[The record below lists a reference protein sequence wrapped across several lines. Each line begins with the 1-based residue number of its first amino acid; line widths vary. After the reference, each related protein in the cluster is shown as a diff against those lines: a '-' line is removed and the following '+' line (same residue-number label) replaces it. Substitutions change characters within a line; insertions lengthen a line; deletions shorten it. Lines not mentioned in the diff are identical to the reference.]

1 MKAGVLQSEFVKSV
15 LKVFTGSAIAQFVP
29 FLIEPVLTRLYT
41 PAEFGVLAVYIS
53 FSTLFVVVATG
64 RYEMAVV
71 LPKTSR
77 MAANT
82 AGLALMIACGV
93 SGVAAIIVLIAGPS
107 IALAYRDSTVAGYLW
122 FVPLSVL
129 FVGFYQTF
137 NNWALRFKRFWSISA
152 GRISQTLTTTGL
164 NLGLGLMGKG
174 AAGLIVA
181 LVAGQL
187 ASLLA
192 VFPWSKK
199 GRRPFFALVNR
210 SDAAKMAGRYADFPK
225 INSLHAFSDILQQ
238 SLLIFL
244 IAYYFGQDETGYYSR
259 TFRILAAPVALLGS
273 GIGQV
278 FYQKA
283 SGHYARGGNLRPLV
297 VQTIRNLA
305 WIAAIGFGIL
315 MITGQWLFS
324 VVLGE
329 AWAEAGVY
337 AQWLSPW
344 MMMNFITSPV
354 SSVPLIVGRQKQVF
368 LISLIGNGL
377 IVISVFLAGRI
388 FGDLITG
395 FMLLSAMMLVY
406 YGFLIRWLLKIS
418 TGNNPQTPLA

>member
-1 MKAGVLQSEFVKSV
+1 MNTGVLQSEFVKSV
-15 LKVFTGSAIAQFVP
+15 LKVLTGSAIAQFVP

-41 PAEFGVLAVYIS
+41 PAEFGVLAIYIS
-53 FSTLFVVVATG
+53 FSTLFVIVATG
-64 RYEMAVV
+64 RYELAVV
-71 LPKTSR
+71 LPKTGR
-77 MAANT
+77 LAANT
-82 AGLALMIACGV
+82 TGLALMIAAGV
-93 SGVAAIIVLIAGPS
+93 SIVSAIIILFAGGYIAQAYKDPS
-107 IALAYRDSTVAGYLW
+107 VASYLW

-152 GRISQTLTTTGL
+152 GRVSQTLTTTGL
-164 NLGLGLMGKG
+164 NLSLGLLGKG
-174 AAGLIVA
+174 ATGLIVA
-181 LVAGQL
+181 LVVGQM
-187 ASLLA
+187 ASLLS
-192 VFPWSKK
+192 VFPWGKK
-199 GRRPFFALVNR
+199 GRRPYLGLVNR
-210 SDAAKMAGRYADFPK
+210 GDMAKVAKQYVDFPK

-283 SGHYARGGNLRPLV
+283 SGHYAQGGSLRPLV
-297 VQTIRNLA
+297 VQTMRNLA
-305 WIAAIGFGIL
+305 WIAVLGFGIL
-315 MITGQWLFS
+315 MLTGERLFAI
-324 VVLGE
+324 VLGE

-354 SSVPLIVGRQKQVF
+354 SSIPLIVGRQKQVF
-368 LISLIGNGL
+368 FISLIGNGL
-377 IVISVFLAGRI
+377 IILSVFLAGKV
-388 FGDLITG
+388 FGDLTSG
-395 FMLLSAMMLVY
+395 FMLLSALMVVY
-406 YGFLIRWLLKIS
+406 YGFLIRWLLIISKDIRTKIPP
-418 TGNNPQTPLA
+418 T